1 MLTPC
6 GFDII
11 SCGPLERQEQND
23 QLWLN
28 RRIAERKMY
37 IPDKYRVQAR
47 TNAEELREIVAV
59 LAEKLNKAQG
69 PVIFL
74 IPTQGWSV
82 LSGKGE
88 PLYEPETNAVFAPYL
103 RERLKPAIVV
113 EEVDAH
119 INSRMF
125 ASAVV
130 DALDKMITR

>member
-1 MLTPC
+1 
-6 GFDII
+6 
-11 SCGPLERQEQND
+11 
-23 QLWLN
+23 
-28 RRIAERKMY
+28 MY